1 MILLLTVIC
10 IGYVGLGIP
19 DSLFG
24 AAWPAI
30 YTGFGVP
37 FSLAGA
43 VSVTI
48 SAMTTLSGLMSARV
62 VARLGTRR
70 VAVLSTFL
78 TAAAL
83 IGYSFAPDMRFIILL
98 SVPLGL
104 GAGGIDS
111 ALNNYVALNFKAW
124 HMSLLHAFY
133 GVGVTAG
140 PYIMGLLIS
149 GADGWRGG
157 YRAAFFIQ
165 LCITAVLIASRP
177 LWKKNGSAG
186 GGTEPQETRVVPLKE
201 LAAMP
206 KVRAAWFM
214 LIGSCAVEVTC
225 GNWGATYLVEHRGL
239 APDKAASLITFYYL
253 GMTLG
258 RLASALVT
266 RRISSRTVIT
276 AGEAVVFA
284 AITALLLPLPLPLP
298 ACIAAMFFIGFGN
311 GPLFP
316 NMSHLTPQVFGREIS
331 QSVMGTLMAAAS
343 LGIMTLPPLFGLLAQ
358 ALGTGIF
365 AWYLLAM
372 FAILLV
378 STARMRYLERKT

>member
-70 VAVLSTFL
+70 VAMLSTFL

-177 LWKKNGSAG
+177 LWKKTGSAG
-186 GGTEPQETRVVPLKE
+186 GETEPQETRVVPLKE
-201 LAAMP
+201 LATMP

-214 LIGSCAVEVTC
+214 FIGSCAVEVTC

-284 AITALLLPLPLPLP
+284 AITALLLPLPLP